1 MKISAIIFFVSFLLI
16 FSNAMA
22 KFDPPRAAKKPV
34 TTNIHNF
41 VFVDDYQYL
50 EDKNNPETLEWSKKS
65 HNYTKEFIRTHYP
78 KVEGLS
84 TEISNYLD
92 RDIRSAPFYRKG
104 REFFWLK
111 KKGWQQ
117 NKLYTVI
124 KGKEILIFD
133 PMKFD
138 PSGLSSPTGI
148 EFNNDASMAA
158 IGLQYK
164 GNEINTYRI
173 IDTKTGKVVSGPLE
187 NVYSFGWTKD
197 EKYAYITLRSKE
209 IIEKQIPLPTYLH
222 KISDGNNYTNSKLL
236 GAPKDA
242 KDFFSVY
249 DDEESDLTIFSEG
262 DFYTNTLKI
271 RKQGTM
277 DQPIVAFT
285 SDKYRASIGIKNG
298 FLFYYTNENAPNFKL
313 LKTTLDKPAYKDA
326 VEFYPEQKDIVL
338 EGYTLTDKY
347 VIIQYKKDVISYAKI
362 FDYNGKFIRDLTP
375 PEFSDIAGISYDK
388 HSKYIN
394 VSLVSFAQPSKLF
407 RLKEDKL
414 DWEFVYQDN
423 VPIDTKDIEFE
434 QVFYKS
440 KDGTKIPMFI
450 VHKKGLKL
458 DGNNPTLLYGYGGFN
473 ISMSPNFIGTTSS
486 FINRGGVYA
495 IANLRGGNEYGED
508 WHRGGMLERKQNVF
522 DDFIAAA
529 EYLINQKYTNPKK
542 LAIKGGSNG
551 GLLTGAVTMQRPDL
565 FKAVVCA
572 VPLLDMLRY
581 HKFLIARYWIPEYG
595 DPDNPKDFEY
605 IWKYSPYHNIRMGF
619 NYPSMLIKAGENDAR
634 VDPLHAKKMA
644 AALQNLPS
652 QTNPILLFV
661 DFDSGHG
668 SGQSTSQMVENI
680 ELEWQYVMGE
690 LEIK

>member
-1 MKISAIIFFVSFLLI
+1 
-16 FSNAMA
+16 MA
-22 KFDPPRAAKKPV
+22 KFDPPRAEKKPV
-34 TTNIHNF
+34 ITNMHNF
-41 VFVDDYQYL
+41 IFVDDYQYL

-65 HNYTKEFIRTHYP
+65 HNYTKEFIRSHYP
-78 KVEGLS
+78 KVEGLAD
-84 TEISNYLD
+84 EITNYLD
-92 RDIRSAPFYRKG
+92 RDVRSAPFYRKG

-117 NKLYTVI
+117 NKLYTVL

-133 PMKFD
+133 PMQFD
-138 PSGLSSPTGI
+138 PTGMSSPSGLV
-148 EFNNDASMAA
+148 FNQDASLAA

-173 IDTKTGKVVSGPLE
+173 IDTKTGKVIGEPLE
-187 NVYSFGWTKD
+187 NVYSFGWNKD

-222 KISDGNNYTNSKLL
+222 KLRDGNNYSKSKLL

-271 RKQGTM
+271 RKQ
-277 DQPIVAFT
+277 DSIDEPKVVF
-285 SDKYRASIGIKNG
+285 SSNKFRASIGIKNG
-298 FLFYYTNENAPNFKL
+298 YLFYYTNENAPNFKL
-313 LKTTLDKPAYKDA
+313 LKTTLDKPGYSEAT
-326 VEFYPEQKDIVL
+326 EFYPEQKDIVL

-362 FDYNGKFIRDLTP
+362 YDYNGKFIQDLTP
-375 PEFSDIAGISYDK
+375 PEFADISGIGYDK
-388 HSKYIN
+388 HSKNIYVTLI
-394 VSLVSFAQPSKLF
+394 SFAQPSKLF
-407 RLKEDKL
+407 RLREDKL
-414 DWEFVYQDN
+414 EWEFVYQDN
-423 VPIDTKDIEFE
+423 VPIDTKEIEFK

-440 KDGTKIPMFI
+440 KDGTKVPMFI
-450 VHKKGLKL
+450 VYKKGLKL

-473 ISMSPNFIGTTSS
+473 VSMSPNFIGTTAS

-495 IANLRGGNEYGED
+495 IANLRGGDEYGEE
-508 WHRGGMLERKQNVF
+508 WHRGGMLDKKQNVF

-529 EYLINQKYTNPKK
+529 EYLIIENYTNPQK

-565 FKAVVCA
+565 FKAVICA

-595 DPDNPKDFEY
+595 DPDKPEDFEY
-605 IWKYSPYHNIRMGF
+605 IWKYSPYHNIRMGY
-619 NYPSMLIKAGENDAR
+619 NYPSMIIKAGENDAR

-690 LEIK
+690 LEMR

>member
-1 MKISAIIFFVSFLLI
+1 MNKYLIVLIIFCGILI
-16 FSNAMA
+16 NDAMA

-34 TTNIHNF
+34 KTIFHNF
-41 VFVDDYQYL
+41 VFFDDYQYL

-65 HNYTKEFIRTHYP
+65 HNYTKEFIRKNYP
-78 KVEGLS
+78 KIAGLRD
-84 TEISNYLD
+84 EITNYLD
-92 RDIRSAPFYRKG
+92 RDIRSAPFYRTG

-117 NKLYTVI
+117 NKLYTI
-124 KGKEILIFD
+124 IDGKEILIFD
-133 PMKFD
+133 PMQFD
-138 PSGLSSPTGI
+138 PSGLSAPSGLV
-148 EFNNDASMAA
+148 FNRDASRAA

-173 IDTKTGKVVSGPLE
+173 IDTKTGEVIGEPIE
-187 NVYSFGWTKD
+187 NVYSFSWVSD
-197 EKYAYITLRSKE
+197 ENYAYITLRSKE
-209 IIEKQIPLPTYLH
+209 FIEKQIPLPTYLH
-222 KISDGNNYTNSKLL
+222 KISDGNNFSNSKLL
-236 GAPKDA
+236 GSPKDA

-271 RKQGTM
+271 RKQGTN
-277 DQPIVAFT
+277 DEPKVVF
-285 SDKYRASIGIKNG
+285 SSNKFRASIGIKNG
-298 FLFYYTNENAPNFKL
+298 YLFYYTNENAPNFKL
-313 LKTTLDKPAYKDA
+313 LKTTLDKPDYKQA
-326 VEFYPEQKDIVL
+326 TEFFPEQKDVVL
-338 EGYTLTDKY
+338 EGYTLTDRF

-362 FDYNGKFIRDLTP
+362 YDYQGNFIQDLTP
-375 PEFSDIAGISYDK
+375 PEFADIAGISYDK
-388 HSKYIN
+388 HSKYIY
-394 VSLVSFAQPSKLF
+394 VSLVSFAQPTKLF

-414 DWEFVYQDN
+414 EWEFVYQDI
-423 VPIDTKDIEFE
+423 VPIDTKDIVFE
-434 QVFYKS
+434 QVFYNS
-440 KDGTKIPMFI
+440 KDGTRVPMFI
-450 VHKKGLKL
+450 VHKKDIKL

-473 ISMSPNFIGTTSS
+473 VSMSPNFIGTTAS
-486 FINRGGVYA
+486 FINRGGIYA
-495 IANLRGGNEYGED
+495 IANLRGGDEYGED
-508 WHRGGMLERKQNVF
+508 WHRAGMLDKKQNVF

-529 EYLINQKYTNPKK
+529 EYLISKKYTNPNK

-595 DPDNPKDFEY
+595 DPDKPEDFEY
-605 IWKYSPYHNIRMGF
+605 IWKYSPYHNIKVGY
-619 NYPSMLIKAGENDAR
+619 NYPAMLIKAGENDAR
-634 VDPLHAKKMA
+634 VDPMHAKKMV

-652 QTNPILLFV
+652 QSNPILLYV

-680 ELEWQYVMGE
+680 ELEWLFVMGE
-690 LEIK
+690 LEMK